1 MFDEYLDAPEEMFE
15 VTVIVSVDLLSLLRF
30 HEAFAA
36 GVVIRITGAT
46 HARYHP
52 VGSKHLHVASANVLY
67 GPIGMM
73 DESWRRLSI
82 SNRLF

>member
-1 MFDEYLDAPEEMFE
+1 
-15 VTVIVSVDLLSLLRF
+15 
-30 HEAFAA
+30 
-36 GVVIRITGAT
+36 
-46 HARYHP
+46 